1 MPQIKPF
8 RGVVYNSKKVRN
20 IAKVVAPPYD
30 VISKKQQ
37 DELYRANP
45 YNIVR
50 LELGKIKPSDDQAD
64 NRYTRARRFF
74 DSWLRDGAMVRDD
87 KESFY
92 IYSQQYKHGGKTI
105 ERIGFFGLM
114 GVESKDDKKVLPHE
128 NTLLAPKVD
137 RLDLMR
143 SVRANLSPIY
153 VLYDDAGNKVAKILR
168 DACRRTRPFMDIYFE
183 GIRSRTWRLD
193 DPKAIRNI
201 ERFISDKNVF
211 IADGHHRYEVSKMYS
226 EELSRKSIPENL
238 KEASRF
244 LMVYFVASDEK
255 MLTVLPAHR
264 LPRDIGRLTKDDIVK
279 KLEPYFHMREVTGL
293 KAMMAA
299 IARLKAKHAFGVYM
313 GGGKF
318 KVLVLKDVKMSD
330 SVIKDKPKDWKRLDV
345 AILHRFI
352 FQHVLGIKDSDEN
365 IEFVKS
371 PEETAKLV
379 DKGAFKVAFFLN
391 PTEVAQVKRIAK
403 LGEKMPRKATYF
415 YPKPISGVVINK
427 H

>member
-1 MPQIKPF
+1 LPQIKPF
-8 RGVVYNSKKVRN
+8 RGVLYNTKKIKN
-20 IAKVVAPPYD
+20 LATVVAPPYD

-37 DELYRANP
+37 DSLYRANP

-50 LELGKIKPSDDQAD
+50 LELGKIKPSDDQTD
-64 NRYTRARRFF
+64 NRYTRAKRFF

-87 KESFY
+87 KESLY
-92 IYSQQYKHGGKTI
+92 IYSQQYKQDGKTI
-105 ERIGFFGLM
+105 ERIGFMGLM
-114 GVESKDDKKVLPHE
+114 GIESKDGKKVLPHE

-153 VLYDDAGNKVAKILR
+153 VLYDDTGDKVAKILK
-168 DACRRTRPFMDIYFE
+168 DTCRRTKPFMDIYFE

-193 DPKAIRNI
+193 EPKAIRNI
-201 ERFISDKNVF
+201 ERLISNKDIF
-211 IADGHHRYEVSKMYS
+211 IADGHHRYEVARMYS
-226 EELSRKSIPENL
+226 EELAKKGLPDAVKETSRS
-238 KEASRF
+238 

-264 LPRDIGRLTKDDIVK
+264 LPRDIGRLTKDEIINR
-279 KLEPYFHMREVTGL
+279 LEPYFHIRKVAGL

-299 IARLKAKHAFGVYM
+299 IAHLKDRHAFGVYT

-318 KVLVLKDVKMSD
+318 IVLVLKDVKVSD
-330 SVIKDKPKDWKRLDV
+330 DVIKDKPKDWKRLDV

-427 H
+427 F

>member
-8 RGVVYNSKKVRN
+8 RGVLYNTKK
-20 IAKVVAPPYD
+20 IKDLAKVVAPPYD

-37 DELYRANP
+37 EDLYRANP

-50 LELGKIKPSDDQAD
+50 LELGKIKPSDDATD
-64 NRYTRARRFF
+64 NRYTRAKRYFE
-74 DSWLRDGAMVRDD
+74 SWLADGAMIRDG
-87 KESFY
+87 KEAFY
-92 IYSQQYKHGGKTI
+92 VYSQQYKHSGKTI
-105 ERIGFFGLM
+105 ERIGFMGLM
-114 GVESKDDKKVLPHE
+114 GVESGDGRKVLPHE

-153 VLYDDAGNKVAKILR
+153 VLYDDTQDKVARILK
-168 DACRRTRPFMDIYFE
+168 DTCRRTKPFMDIYFE
-183 GIRSRTWRLD
+183 GIRSRTWRLN
-193 DPKAIRNI
+193 DPKAIRTI
-201 ERFISDKNVF
+201 ERLISKKDIF
-211 IADGHHRYEVSKMYS
+211 IADGHHRFEVARMYS
-226 EELSRKSIPENL
+226 EELSRKGIPENI
-238 KEASRF
+238 KEASRS
-244 LMVYFVASDEK
+244 LMVYFVASDKK

-264 LPRDIGRLTKDDIVK
+264 LPREIGKLTKGEIMK
-279 KLEPYFHMREVTGL
+279 RLEPYFHMRQVSGL

-299 IARLKAKHAFGVYM
+299 IARLKDKHAFGVYT

-318 KVLVLKDVKMSD
+318 TVLVLKDVKVSD
-330 SVIKDKPKDWKRLDV
+330 GVIKDKPKDWKRLDV

-371 PEETAKLV
+371 PEESSKLV
-379 DKGAFKVAFFLN
+379 DKGAFKAAFFLN
-391 PTEVAQVKRIAK
+391 PTEVEQVKRIAK

-415 YPKPISGVVINK
+415 YPKPISGAVINK
-427 H
+427 Y